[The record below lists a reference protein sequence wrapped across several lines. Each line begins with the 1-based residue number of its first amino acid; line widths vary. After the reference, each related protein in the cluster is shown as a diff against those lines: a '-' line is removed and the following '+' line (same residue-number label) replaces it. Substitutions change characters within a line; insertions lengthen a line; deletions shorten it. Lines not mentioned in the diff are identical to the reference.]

1 MGKAMP
7 NQIDEWIDKI
17 RKRKE
22 LSLEEATSPEAF
34 WYTDDAFFQFERDSV
49 FKKSWQYVGRSDQLI
64 KKGDYFSGDLFG
76 LPYLVVYDEG
86 PRAFYNI
93 CSHHATCLVEGEG
106 RVSELKCPYH
116 GWVYNFQGE
125 LKKIPQ
131 AGPLGKLNPKNLK
144 LTELPLKKVG
154 PFIFL
159 NFGQEKKWEGNSL
172 ESVLTDYSY
181 EGFKFVESFKYRL
194 KCNWKV
200 FVDNYLDGGY
210 HVPHMHPGLTEQ
222 IDFSSYK
229 TVRSDFF
236 SVQTC
241 SSRRGN
247 QSSKEGDF
255 LERVEGKSSYFWLY
269 PNFMV
274 NLYGRWMDT
283 NWVRPIKSNECEV
296 IFDYFYRGILN
307 DELKRKSLKASGKV
321 QEEDT
326 LICERVQKGLE
337 SGLFSGGP
345 YVPKF
350 EGSMYD
356 FHQQLIKSYLEF

>member
-1 MGKAMP
+1 
-7 NQIDEWIDKI
+7 
-17 RKRKE
+17 
-22 LSLEEATSPEAF
+22 
-34 WYTDDAFFQFERDSV
+34 
-49 FKKSWQYVGRSDQLI
+49 
-64 KKGDYFSGDLFG
+64 
-76 LPYLVVYDEG
+76 
-86 PRAFYNI
+86 
-93 CSHHATCLVEGEG
+93 
-106 RVSELKCPYH
+106 
-116 GWVYNFQGE
+116 
-125 LKKIPQ
+125 
-131 AGPLGKLNPKNLK
+131 
-144 LTELPLKKVG
+144 LPLKKVG

-337 SGLFSGGP
+337 SG
-345 YVPKF
+345 
-350 EGSMYD
+350 
-356 FHQQLIKSYLEF
+356 